1 MELQQIYEA
10 AGRPGAA
17 KLRDAARRQGRQIT
31 LKEAQDFLRGQSTAQ
46 VFGPP
51 PRSDGK
57 VTSPQLN
64 DRWQCDLMD
73 FKTRTP
79 EKNKVLRAAL
89 LCVDVFSRFA
99 YAEPLQGK
107 TASEVAE
114 AFQRILVRVST
125 SRRVAGKKAA
135 GRPNEVSTD
144 GGNEFK
150 GAFSELLSRL
160 GIAQTWKTS
169 INSLAVVDATTR
181 TLKDI
186 TKKDMTAKNS
196 ESCVDALPGA
206 VKAYNSNSHSG
217 VMNAAPADV
226 PKSNV
231 LQYELEK
238 QAGYDQAQNTKV
250 HQDRVAR
257 LQAAGAFRALLPRST
272 WTRTGQ
278 PRYSDKVYTLQVVS
292 GQEAVATDGSR
303 HAVRDVLPVPQGSTD
318 VQVPRE
324 LKGGR
329 PIRDEGAKAALRP
342 FATALKGMLGGGSIT
357 LQMAG
362 TRLRAIPGFSEAMAG
377 QKLAG
382 IGALKR
388 FIDLFPEIVVEGRA
402 PKATV
407 RLAGA

>member
-1 MELQQIYEA
+1 MELRRIYEA

-17 KLRDAARRQGRQIT
+17 KLRDAARRQGREIS
-31 LKEAQDFLRGQSTAQ
+31 LKEAQEFVRGQSTAQ

-51 PRSDGK
+51 PKSDGK

-79 EKNKVLRAAL
+79 EKNKGFRAAL

-99 YAEPLQGK
+99 YAEPLLGK
-107 TASEVAE
+107 MAGEVAE
-114 AFQRILVRVST
+114 AFQPILSRVST

-135 GRPNEVSTD
+135 ARPNEVSTD
-144 GGNEFK
+144 SGNEFR
-150 GAFSELLSRL
+150 GAFSEMLSRL

-186 TKKDMTAKNS
+186 MKKEVTAKGS
-196 ESCVDALPGA
+196 DSWVDALPKA
-206 VKAYNSNSHSG
+206 VEAYNSNSHSG
-217 VMNAAPADV
+217 ILNSAPADV
-226 PKSNV
+226 PKSTV
-231 LQYELEK
+231 LQSELEK
-238 QAGYDQAQNTKV
+238 QAGYDQAQNTRV

-278 PRYSDKVYTLQVVS
+278 PRYSDRVYTLQFIS
-292 GQEAVATDGSR
+292 GQEVVATDGSR
-303 HAVRDVLPVPQGSTD
+303 HPLRDVLPVPQGSTD

-329 PIRDEGAKAALRP
+329 PIRDEGANAALRP
-342 FATALKGMLGGGSIT
+342 FATAPRGLLCSGSIT

-362 TRLRAIPGFSEAMAG
+362 TRLRAIPGFSNTMAEHR
-377 QKLAG
+377 LAG

-388 FIDLFPEIVVEGRA
+388 FIDLFPEFVVEGRA

-407 RLAGA
+407 RFA

>member
-1 MELQQIYEA
+1 MYRERGMELQQIYEA

-17 KLRDAARRQGRQIT
+17 KLRDAARRQGREVS
-31 LKEAQDFLRGQSTAQ
+31 LKEAQQFVRGQSTAQ
-46 VFGPP
+46 VFGPA

-64 DRWQCDLMD
+64 DRWQCDLID

-79 EKNKVLRAAL
+79 ENNKGFRAAL
-89 LCVDVFSRFA
+89 LCEDVFSRFA
-99 YAEPLQGK
+99 YAEPLLGK
-107 TASEVAE
+107 TAG
-114 AFQRILVRVST
+114 
-125 SRRVAGKKAA
+125 AGKKAA

-144 GGNEFK
+144 SGNEFR

-186 TKKDMTAKNS
+186 IKKEMTAKNS
-196 ESCVDALPGA
+196 ESWVDALPKA
-206 VKAYNSNSHSG
+206 VEAYNSNSHG
-217 VMNAAPADV
+217 GIMNATPADV
-226 PKSNV
+226 PKSTV

-238 QAGYDQAQNTKV
+238 QAGYDQAQNTRV
-250 HQDRVAR
+250 HQERVAH

-278 PRYSDKVYTLQVVS
+278 PRYSDKVYTLQFIS

-303 HAVRDVLPVPQGSTD
+303 HPLRDVLPVPQGSTD
-318 VQVPRE
+318 VRVPRE

-342 FATALKGMLGGGSIT
+342 FATALRGMLGGGPIT

-362 TRLRAIPGFSEAMAG
+362 TRLRAIPGFSEAMAE
-377 QKLAG
+377 QRLAG

-388 FIDLFPEIVVEGRA
+388 FIDLFPEFVVEGRA

-407 RLAGA
+407 RLA

>member
-1 MELQQIYEA
+1 MDALQGIYEA

-17 KLRDAARRQGRQIT
+17 KLRDAARRRGLEVS
-31 LKEAQDFLRGQSTAQ
+31 LKQAQDFVRGQATAQ
-46 VFGPP
+46 VFGPAP
-51 PRSDGK
+51 KSQGK
-57 VTSPQLN
+57 VTSPELN

-79 EKNKVLRAAL
+79 EKNKGLRAAL

-99 YAEPLQGK
+99 YAEPLVGK
-107 TASEVAE
+107 TAGEVAA
-114 AFQRILVRVST
+114 AFERILQRVRT
-125 SRRVAGKKAA
+125 TRTTGKKAA
-135 GRPNEVSTD
+135 GRPKEVSTD
-144 GGNEFK
+144 SGNEFK
-150 GAFSELLSRL
+150 GEFSEMLSRL
-160 GIAQTWKTS
+160 GIAHSWKTS

-186 TKKDMTAKNS
+186 MKKEMTAK
-196 ESCVDALPGA
+196 ESDSWVAALPKA
-206 VKAYNSNSHSG
+206 VEAYNANSHSG
-217 VMNAAPADV
+217 ILNSAPEDV
-226 PKSNV
+226 PKSKV

-238 QAGYDQAQNTKV
+238 RAGYDQAQNTTV
-250 HQDRVAR
+250 HQDRVVR

-278 PRYSDKVYTLQVVS
+278 PRYSDKVYRLDFVS
-292 GQEAVATDGSR
+292 GHEAVATDGSR
-303 HAVRDVLPVPQGSTD
+303 HPLRDVLPVPVASTD

-342 FATALKGMLGGGSIT
+342 FATALRGLLGAGPIT

-362 TRLRAIPGFSEAMAG
+362 TRLRAIPGFPEAMAA
-377 QKLAG
+377 QRLTG
-382 IGALKR
+382 IGALRR
-388 FIDLFPEIVVEGRA
+388 FLDLFPEFVVEGRA

-407 RLAGA
+407 SLA